1 MKACDRTFLVFVICA
16 LVAVS
21 VSEKKVLKSIVVL
34 FRHGDKAPTTSF
46 PNDPYFDNKY
56 WPMGFGELLDKGK
69 LRHFRLGQWLRST
82 YADFLP
88 AKYNRSDVHVFSTDV
103 DRALMS
109 AQCNLA
115 GLYPLNRNGINPKES
130 IQDSQNRL
138 QRLNQ
143 TEETKILQSED
154 IWYHSRKSGE
164 DSKGT
169 QAEEE
174 KVDLNQEEQME
185 LMLMEGL
192 SSQPVPIH
200 TAPDNVNGILR
211 AIIGCPTYQRLYE
224 ELANDSF
231 LINVTQRYKEFYSLV
246 SNLTGW
252 KIDDLHY
259 FAQLQS
265 IFYVYKEANPT
276 YLPIWHPLVN
286 PNDLEYLAALHYS
299 RISFNPKLAKLSTGI
314 FFNDIL
320 KHFDQVLSPSDYNR
334 KLYLISGHE
343 ENLAAVLHTMGVYEY
358 RVPKFASAIIWE
370 LYEVEGK
377 HYINMLYRESE
388 AYIKNLTMN
397 CNDTECDYDWFRNKL
412 KPILM
417 APGDRKKA
425 CDIKED

>member
-1 MKACDRTFLVFVICA
+1 MKACDRTFLVFVISA
-16 LVAVS
+16 AVAVS
-21 VSEKKVLKSIVVL
+21 VSEKKVLKSVVVL

-46 PNDPYFDNKY
+46 PNDPYFDRKY

-69 LRHFRLGQWLRST
+69 LRHFRLGQWLRSK
-82 YADFLP
+82 YADFIP
-88 AKYNRSDVHVFSTDV
+88 VKYNRSDVRVFSSDV

-115 GLYPLNRNGINPKES
+115 GLYPLNKIGANPKES
-130 IQDSQNRL
+130 NRL
-138 QRLNQ
+138 RLQDLNQ
-143 TEETKILQSED
+143 TEETKILQTENTGNLG
-154 IWYHSRKSGE
+154 KSGDDLKDIE
-164 DSKGT
+164 IQKVGHNQDERIELI
-169 QAEEE
+169 QLEE
-174 KVDLNQEEQME
+174 
-185 LMLMEGL
+185 L
-192 SSQPVPIH
+192 SWQPVPIH

-211 AIIGCPTYQRLYE
+211 AIIGCPTYNRLYE
-224 ELANDSF
+224 ELVNDSF
-231 LINVTQRYKEFYSLV
+231 LKNITQRYKEFYSLV

-265 IFYVYKEANPT
+265 IFYVYKEANPN
-276 YLPIWHPLVN
+276 YLPIWHPLIN
-286 PNDLEYLAALHYS
+286 TNDLEYLAALHYS
-299 RISFNPKLAKLSTGI
+299 RISFNEKLAKLSTGI

-320 KHFDQVLSPSDYNR
+320 EHFDQVVSPSDYNR

-343 ENLAAVLHTMGVYEY
+343 ENLAAIMHTMGVYEY

-377 HYINMLYRESE
+377 HYINMLYRESDD
-388 AYIKNLTMN
+388 YMKNLTMN
-397 CNDTECDYDWFRNKL
+397 CNDTKCDYDWFRNKL

-417 APGDRKKA
+417 APGDRKKE